1 MALDE
6 LPPSVGLGGADALPM
21 FLEEQ
26 DDGWR
31 VGPEASVTLDKV
43 RSRHGT
49 PVAGRSPSGCSVSP
63 VTGRAAGAFAAL

>member
-43 RSRHGT
+43 RR
-49 PVAGRSPSGCSVSP
+49 ASG
-63 VTGRAAGAFAAL
+63 